1 MILNVESRIKGGL
14 TMRRKTWMT
23 ALTLLV
29 LSSLMLAACSSQAEQ
44 SNEKTRTIT
53 HEVGKTKVP
62 EKPKKVVALE
72 FSFVD
77 ALDELGIT
85 PVGIA
90 QENKTDVSGLLGKDI
105 SFTEVGTRQQ
115 PHLEVISSLQPD
127 LIIGDFNRHKGIY
140 KQLQE
145 IAPTIILKSRNATYE
160 ENIDSFKTIAE
171 AVGKTKQM
179 DDRLA
184 LHEERLEAAKKKVDP
199 KDDRKVMVGVFR
211 ADSLTAH
218 GETSFDGELLE
229 KIGIEN
235 AVTKTAEPT
244 VTITLEQM
252 VKWDPDVIFMAE
264 ADPKLLKEWKNNPL
278 WNQITAVKNKEVY
291 EVNRDLW
298 TRYRGLDAAE
308 QIVDEAIQ
316 LLQQK

>member
-1 MILNVESRIKGGL
+1 
-14 TMRRKTWMT
+14 MRRKTWMT

-29 LSSLMLAACSSQAEQ
+29 LSSLMLAACSGQAEQ
-44 SNEKTRTIT
+44 KNEKTRTIT
-53 HEVGKTKVP
+53 HEAGKTKVP
-62 EKPKKVVALE
+62 EQPKKVVALE

-77 ALDELGIT
+77 ALDKLGIT

-105 SFTEVGTRQQ
+105 EFTEVGTRQQ
-115 PHLEVISSLQPD
+115 PNLEVISSLQPD

-184 LHEERLEAAKKKVDP
+184 LHEERLQAAKKKVDP
-199 KDDRKVMVGVFR
+199 KDDRKVMVGVFH

-264 ADPKLLKEWKNNPL
+264 ADPKLLKEWKDNPL
-278 WNQITAVKNKEVY
+278 WNQITAVKNGEVY

-316 LLQQK
+316 LLKQK

>member
-1 MILNVESRIKGGL
+1 
-14 TMRRKTWMT
+14 MRRKTWMT

-29 LSSLMLAACSSQAEQ
+29 LSSLMLVACSSQAEQ

-53 HEVGKTKVP
+53 HEAGKTKVP

-105 SFTEVGTRQQ
+105 EFTEVGTRQQ
-115 PHLEVISSLQPD
+115 PNLEVISSLQPD

-184 LHEERLEAAKKKVDP
+184 LHEERLRAAKKKVDP

-211 ADSLTAH
+211 ADSLTSH

-264 ADPKLLKEWKNNPL
+264 ADPKLLKEWKDNPL
-278 WNQITAVKNKEVY
+278 WNQITAVKNGEVY

-316 LLQQK
+316 LLKQK

>member
-1 MILNVESRIKGGL
+1 MILNVESRTKGGL
-14 TMRRKTWMT
+14 IMRRKTWMT

-29 LSSLMLAACSSQAEQ
+29 LSSLMLAACSGQAEQ
-44 SNEKTRTIT
+44 TNEKTRTIT
-53 HEVGKTKVP
+53 HKAGKTKVP
-62 EKPKKVVALE
+62 EHPKKIVALE
-72 FSFVD
+72 YSFVD

-105 SFTEVGTRQQ
+105 AFTEVGTRQQ
-115 PHLEVISSLQPD
+115 PNLEVISSLQPD

-140 KQLQE
+140 KQLQK

-160 ENIDSFKTIAE
+160 ENIESFKTIAE

-184 LHEERLEAAKKKVDP
+184 LHEERLNAAKKKVDP
-199 KDDRKVMVGVFR
+199 NDNRKVMVGVFR

>member
-14 TMRRKTWMT
+14 TMRVKTWMT

-29 LSSLMLAACSSQAEQ
+29 LSSLMLAACSGQAEQ

-53 HEVGKTKVP
+53 HEAGKTKVP

-105 SFTEVGTRQQ
+105 EFTEVGTRQQ
-115 PHLEVISSLQPD
+115 PNLEVISSLQPD

-160 ENIDSFKTIAE
+160 ENINSFKTIAE

-184 LHEERLEAAKKKVDP
+184 LHEERLQAAKKKVDP

-264 ADPKLLKEWKNNPL
+264 ADPKLLKEWKDNPL
-278 WNQITAVKNKEVY
+278 WNQITAVKNGEVY

-316 LLQQK
+316 LLKQK

>member
-1 MILNVESRIKGGL
+1 
-14 TMRRKTWMT
+14 MT

-29 LSSLMLAACSSQAEQ
+29 LSSLMLAACSGQAEQ

-53 HEVGKTKVP
+53 HEAGKTKVP

-105 SFTEVGTRQQ
+105 EFTEVGTRQQ
-115 PHLEVISSLQPD
+115 PNLEVISSLQPD
-127 LIIGDFNRHKGIY
+127 LIIGDFNRHQGIY

-264 ADPKLLKEWKNNPL
+264 ADPKLLKEWKNSPL